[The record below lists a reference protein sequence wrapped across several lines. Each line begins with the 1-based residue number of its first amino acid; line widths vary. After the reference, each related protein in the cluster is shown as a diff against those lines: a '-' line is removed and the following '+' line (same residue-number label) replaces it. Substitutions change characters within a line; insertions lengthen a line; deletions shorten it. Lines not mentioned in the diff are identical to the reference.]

1 MKAIVATKDKKAQV
15 IEKELRPLEFGEAL
29 LDMECATLIYM

>member
-15 IEKELRPLEFGEAL
+15 VEKELRPLEFGGFAQ
-29 LDMECATLIYM
+29 